1 MKELLIT
8 LNEWWETGTISK
20 EKAKEYKRK
29 IFNEIKET
37 FFNYKQILVL
47 VGLRRVGK
55 TTIIYQLIEEIL
67 KKRIDPKKILYFTFD
82 EMIKEPMEI
91 FEEYSK
97 ITKVDWRKEKIFVFF
112 DEIHKLKN
120 WSSKIKIL
128 YDNLP
133 NLKICVSGSASVM
146 VESEAIKNLAGRFFS
161 FEVRP
166 LTLQEFAELYF
177 KKKIDNF
184 ELYESKLKMVFDEY
198 IRKPFPELIEWKD
211 QSKVNAYIRELV
223 IEKVLKSDIPSI
235 FKNVNVNLLSTLI
248 EIFMKDVGTVVD
260 ITSLSKDLGV
270 HKLTLAR
277 HLEFLE
283 FSKLIKIVKNFR
295 PSIRAES
302 RKLRKIYPYHIS
314 LSFCFYPELSKGQ
327 IFECLVLSA
336 IDTNRYWREN
346 GKEVDFLKTNEK
358 IIPIEVK
365 DKERIKK
372 SELKNLVWFM
382 EKYNVKK
389 GVLAYTGREDLLK
402 IGNKTILFYPILK
415 ILFDFK
421 IS

>member
-1 MKELLIT
+1 M
-8 LNEWWETGTISK
+8 
-20 EKAKEYKRK
+20 
-29 IFNEIKET
+29 
-37 FFNYKQILVL
+37 V
-47 VGLRRVGK
+47 
-55 TTIIYQLIEEIL
+55 
-67 KKRIDPKKILYFTFD
+67 
-82 EMIKEPMEI
+82 KEPMEI

-120 WSSKIKIL
+120 WSSKVKIL

-146 VESEAIKNLAGRFFS
+146 IESEAIKNLAGRFFS
-161 FEVRP
+161 FEIPP

-184 ELYESKLKMVFDEY
+184 ELYESRLKIIFDEY
-198 IRKPFPELIEWKD
+198 IRKPFPEIIEWKD

-235 FKNVNVNLLSTLI
+235 FKNVNTNLLSNLT
-248 EIFMKDVGTVVD
+248 EIFMKDVGTVLD

-270 HKLTLAR
+270 HKLTLAK

-295 PSIRAES
+295 PSVRAES
-302 RKLRKIYPYHIS
+302 RKLRKIYPSHIS

-336 IDTNRYWREN
+336 INPNKYWREN
-346 GKEVDFLKTNEK
+346 GKEIDFLKINKE
-358 IIPIEVK
+358 IMPIEVK
-365 DKERIKK
+365 EKDKIRK
-372 SELKNLVWFM
+372 SDLKNLIWFM
-382 EKYNVKK
+382 EKYKIKK
-389 GVLAYTGREDLLK
+389 GFVIYNGREEILK
-402 IGNKTILFYPILK
+402 INNKTIFFYPISK

-421 IS
+421 IC